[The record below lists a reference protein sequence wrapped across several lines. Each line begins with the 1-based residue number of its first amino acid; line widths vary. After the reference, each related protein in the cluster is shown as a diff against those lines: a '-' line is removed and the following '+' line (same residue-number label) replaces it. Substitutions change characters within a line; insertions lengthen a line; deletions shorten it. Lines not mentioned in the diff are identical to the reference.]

1 MSNNPENQ
9 SLPLSQAQIPN
20 EQNNVKQNIENPK
33 NDTKLKL
40 SNILW
45 MILLVA
51 IVGSAI
57 FIGAS
62 LFSSISKNKKDADTS
77 QSDGKKTVSTYEE
90 CSALSSAKITKNP
103 NQCTTSEGKK
113 FTELV
118 KVSAPENSQT
128 AVAKKF
134 VKSVANGS
142 SAVGVNVREKP
153 CEKIVGNLQKWD
165 SVGEIIGEN
174 IQKECLGAKYNW
186 SNISWTDGT
195 KGWSISDNLE
205 ISDTPIRSVSSKVG
219 NIRGSL
225 VYPSDFVPNQ
235 KLCAKEIST
244 SLETCIEAKGSTY
257 TIPVSPGV
265 YNVYVKGVL
274 DKDGKLQAWPSLVYY
289 NKYVKDCMMES
300 YPGEKCKGNNVP
312 ANFHT
317 EVINVKVEA
326 GAILENVN
334 PWDWYA

>member
-1 MSNNPENQ
+1 MPNNPENQ
-9 SLPLSQAQIPN
+9 SKPLSQAQIPN
-20 EQNNVKQNIENPK
+20 EQNNVKQNTEYSK

-90 CSALSSAKITKNP
+90 CAALNNAKITKDP
-103 NQCTTSEGKK
+103 NQCTTSEGKM
-113 FTELV
+113 FTELI

-128 AVAKKF
+128 VVAKKF
-134 VKSVANGS
+134 VKSIPNGS
-142 SAVGVNVREKP
+142 SAVGVNVREEP
-153 CEKIVGNLQKWD
+153 CQKIVGNLQKWD
-165 SVGEIIGEN
+165 SSGEIIGQN
-174 IQKECLGAKYNW
+174 VQKECLGAKYTW
-186 SNISWTDGT
+186 IQVSWTDGT

-205 ISDTPIRSVSSKVG
+205 ISDTPIRSVSSKMG
-219 NIRGSL
+219 NISGSL
-225 VYPSDFVPNQ
+225 VYPSDFIPNQ
-235 KLCAKEIST
+235 KLCAKEISA
-244 SLETCIEAKGSTY
+244 SLETCIDTKGSTY
-257 TIPVSPGV
+257 TISVSPGV
-265 YNVYVKGVL
+265 YNVYVKGIL
-274 DKDGKLQAWPSLVYY
+274 DKDGKLQNWQNLVHY
-289 NKYVKDCMMES
+289 NKYVKDCMMEG

-312 ANFHT
+312 SNFHT
-317 EVINVKVEA
+317 EIINVKVEA
-326 GAILENVN
+326 GKNVENVN